1 MLNIIYNKKNGNDND
16 DNIIVVLTSF
26 DLYV

>member
-1 MLNIIYNKKNGNDND
+1 MLNIIYNKKNGNDHD